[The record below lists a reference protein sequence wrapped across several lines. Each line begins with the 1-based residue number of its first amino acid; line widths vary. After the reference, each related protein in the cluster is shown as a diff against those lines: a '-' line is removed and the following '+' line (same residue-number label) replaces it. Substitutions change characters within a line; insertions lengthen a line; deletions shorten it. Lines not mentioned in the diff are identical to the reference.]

1 MNHHDSSPHDGE
13 EERQKKY
20 EDYWFRKKRW
30 DPLRV
35 IESFM
40 NPTFHLFDNMTDF
53 TWVLSKIGLLRFTQS
68 DTERANKTV
77 AKIEQ
82 RFTRFNE
89 THEEQGKCDR
99 TKEEVFLYE
108 NRIAMDELPLE
119 DINRL

>member
-1 MNHHDSSPHDGE
+1 
-13 EERQKKY
+13 
-20 EDYWFRKKRW
+20 
-30 DPLRV
+30 
-35 IESFM
+35 M
-40 NPTFHLFDNMTDF
+40 NPTFHLFDNITDF

-77 AKIEQ
+77 AKIQQ

-119 DINRL
+119 DINRLWLKTHRSVLKKKSERDVSIDRFLEKDSSKHKFWTI